1 MAMKKRGRG
10 KLAALTVGL
19 MLFCGGSIGE
29 TAALSIQ
36 EAVDL
41 ALAQNTSL
49 RITEKGEETARA
61 ALKSARGANSFD
73 LGLSGSLTDGRT
85 NNEARQDNGSL
96 TLRAGL
102 PLYNGGRNQAN
113 IESAEIG
120 VDAARLKTE
129 RERENL
135 RLSVIQTYYNVLE
148 AQKKIEIAQET
159 VEKYQAHLTNVEQL
173 FVAGS
178 KARLDVLRSSVELT
192 NAKQLLLKAEND
204 YEVKMFTLK
213 NLLRLDAKEELIL
226 TQDFQFVPFHPGMD
240 ACVDYAYL
248 HRKDLLIDVYNLKQ
262 RELDIK
268 AARAGY
274 LPSLSLSA
282 STGASERFNP
292 GSDHNHNYQV
302 GLSASWN
309 LFDSGVTEAAV
320 DKAKTARDQ
329 AELTLLKD
337 KEDIS
342 FAVRQLYYSMRE
354 AERRFAVT
362 RAAVSEAEEDYYIAS
377 EKYRAGQGILL
388 DIIDSQEALA
398 TAELNFNSAQY
409 DYARFKA
416 AVENAMGLEL
426 GEDPGVADPERTAER
441 EAFFRERGIV
451 PQGPRASADYRRAKE
466 VIDANTP
473 AKWAEQ
479 AAKEAAEAREGKG
492 GR

>member
-1 MAMKKRGRG
+1 MKRRGRG
-10 KLAALTVGL
+10 KLTALAAGL
-19 MLFCGGSIGE
+19 MLLYSSFSSMCE
-29 TAALSIQ
+29 AASLSIQ

-49 RITEKGEETARA
+49 RITEKGEETAKA
-61 ALKSARGANSFD
+61 TLKSARGANSFD
-73 LGLSGSLTDGRT
+73 VGMSGSLTDGRT

-96 TLRAGL
+96 SLRVGL
-102 PLYNGGRNQAN
+102 PIYSGGKNQAN

-120 VDAARLKTE
+120 VDAARLNTE
-129 RERENL
+129 RARENL
-135 RLSVIQTYYNVLE
+135 RLSVIQAYYNVLE
-148 AQKKIEIAQET
+148 AQKTIEISQES

-173 FVAGS
+173 FTAGS

-192 NAKQLLLKAEND
+192 NARQALLRAEND
-204 YEVKMFTLK
+204 YEVKLLTLK
-213 NLLRLDAKEELIL
+213 NLLRIDAKEELVL
-226 TQDFQFVPFHPGMD
+226 TEDFKFVPFHPGME

-248 HRKDLLIDVYNLKQ
+248 HRKDLLVDIYALRQ
-262 RELDIK
+262 RELDVK

-329 AELTLLKD
+329 AELTLVKD
-337 KEDIS
+337 KEDVS
-342 FAVRQLYYSMRE
+342 FAVRELYYSMRE

-362 RAAVSEAEEDYYIAS
+362 KAAVSEAEENYYIAS

-388 DIIDSQEALA
+388 DVIDSQEALA

-409 DYARFKA
+409 DYARYKA
-416 AVENAMGLEL
+416 AVENAMGLGI
-426 GEDPGVADPERTAER
+426 GEDPGIADPVRTAER
-441 EAFFRERGIV
+441 EAFFKERGIV
-451 PQGPRASADYRRAKE
+451 PQGPRASRDYRRAKE
-466 VIDANTP
+466 IIDANTP

-479 AAKEAAEAREGKG
+479 AAKEASEAREGKSD
-492 GR
+492 R

>member
-1 MAMKKRGRG
+1 MKKRGRG
-10 KLAALTVGL
+10 TLAALAAGL
-19 MLFCGGSIGE
+19 MLLYGGAGCE
-29 TAALSIQ
+29 AASLSIQ

-49 RITEKGEETARA
+49 RITEKGEETAKA
-61 ALKSARGANSFD
+61 ALKGARGANSFD
-73 LGLSGSLTDGRT
+73 FGLSGSLTDGKV
-85 NNEARQDNGSL
+85 NDESRQDNGSL
-96 TLRAGL
+96 SFRVGL
-102 PLYNGGRNQAN
+102 PIYSGGRNQAN

-120 VDAARLKTE
+120 LDAARLNTE
-129 RERENL
+129 RARENL
-135 RLSVIQTYYNVLE
+135 RLLVIQAYYDVLE
-148 AQKKIEIAQET
+148 AKKTIEIGEET

-173 FVAGS
+173 FTAGS

-192 NAKQLLLKAEND
+192 NARQALLRAEND
-204 YEVKMFTLK
+204 HEVKLLTLK
-213 NLLRLDAKEELIL
+213 NLLRIDAKEELEL
-226 TQDFQFVPFHPGMD
+226 TEDFKFVPFHPGME

-248 HRKDLLIDVYNLKQ
+248 HRKDLLIDLYNLKQ

-268 AARAGY
+268 AAQAGY

-282 STGASERFNP
+282 STGASERFQP
-292 GSDHNHNYQV
+292 DSDNSHNYQV

-329 AELTLLKD
+329 AELTLVKD
-337 KEDIS
+337 REDVS

-362 RAAVSEAEEDYYIAS
+362 KAAVSEAQENHYIAS

-388 DIIDSQEALA
+388 DVIDSQEALA

-409 DYARFKA
+409 DYARYKA

-426 GEDPGVADPERTAER
+426 GEDPGIADPERTAER

-451 PQGPRASADYRRAKE
+451 PQGPRASKDYRRAKE
-466 VIDANTP
+466 IIDANTP
-473 AKWAEQ
+473 AKWAEN
-479 AAKEAAEAREGKG
+479 AAKEAAREGKG
-492 GR
+492 DR

>member
-1 MAMKKRGRG
+1 MKRWGRK
-10 KLAALTVGL
+10 KLAAMTVVIAL
-19 MLFCGGSIGE
+19 LCSSSISE
-29 TAALSIQ
+29 AAALSIQ

-61 ALKSARGANSFD
+61 NLKGARGANSFNV
-73 LGLSGSLTDGRT
+73 GFNGTLTDGRT
-85 NNEARQDNGSL
+85 NDEARQDNGSIS
-96 TLRAGL
+96 LRANL
-102 PLYNGGRNQAN
+102 PLYTGGKNQAN

-129 RERENL
+129 RAREDL
-135 RLSVIQTYYNVLE
+135 RLSVIQAYYNVLE
-148 AQKKIEIAQET
+148 AKKKIEIGEET

-173 FVAGS
+173 FTAGS

-192 NAKQLLLKAEND
+192 NAKQALLKAEND
-204 YEVKMFTLK
+204 HEVKLLTLK
-213 NLLRLDAKEELIL
+213 NLLRIDAKEELIL
-226 TQDFQFVPFHPGMD
+226 TEDFKFVPFHPGMD

-248 HRKDLLIDVYNLKQ
+248 HRKDLLIDLYNLKQ
-262 RELDIK
+262 RELDVK

-282 STGASERFNP
+282 STGASEQFNP
-292 GSDHNHNYQV
+292 GSDNSHNYQV

-329 AELTLLKD
+329 AELTLVKD

-342 FAVRQLYYSMRE
+342 FSVRQLYYSMRE

-388 DIIDSQEALA
+388 DVIDSQEALA

-416 AVENAMGLEL
+416 AVENAMGLGL
-426 GEDPGVADPERTAER
+426 GEDPGIADPERTAER

-451 PQGPRASADYRRAKE
+451 PNGPRASRDYRRAKE
-466 VIDANTP
+466 IIDANTP
-473 AKWAEQ
+473 AKWAEE
-479 AAKEAAEAREGKG
+479 AARDAAEAQEGKG
-492 GR
+492 DR

>member
-10 KLAALTVGL
+10 KLAALAVGL

-192 NAKQLLLKAEND
+192 NAKQLLLKAA
-204 YEVKMFTLK
+204 
-213 NLLRLDAKEELIL
+213 LL
-226 TQDFQFVPFHPGMD
+226 
-240 ACVDYAYL
+240 
-248 HRKDLLIDVYNLKQ
+248 
-262 RELDIK
+262 
-268 AARAGY
+268 
-274 LPSLSLSA
+274 
-282 STGASERFNP
+282 
-292 GSDHNHNYQV
+292 
-302 GLSASWN
+302 
-309 LFDSGVTEAAV
+309 
-320 DKAKTARDQ
+320 
-329 AELTLLKD
+329 
-337 KEDIS
+337 
-342 FAVRQLYYSMRE
+342 
-354 AERRFAVT
+354 
-362 RAAVSEAEEDYYIAS
+362 
-377 EKYRAGQGILL
+377 
-388 DIIDSQEALA
+388 
-398 TAELNFNSAQY
+398 
-409 DYARFKA
+409 
-416 AVENAMGLEL
+416 
-426 GEDPGVADPERTAER
+426 
-441 EAFFRERGIV
+441 
-451 PQGPRASADYRRAKE
+451 
-466 VIDANTP
+466 
-473 AKWAEQ
+473 
-479 AAKEAAEAREGKG
+479 
-492 GR
+492 

>member
-1 MAMKKRGRG
+1 MKKRGRR
-10 KLAALTVGL
+10 KLVALAAGIAL
-19 MLFCGGSIGE
+19 LFGGSIGE
-29 TAALSIQ
+29 AAALSIQ

-61 ALKSARGANSFD
+61 NLKSVRGANSVD
-73 LGLSGSLTDGRT
+73 LSLNGNLTDGRT

-96 TLRAGL
+96 SLRADL
-102 PLYNGGRNQAN
+102 PVYSGGRNQAN

-129 RERENL
+129 RAREDL
-135 RLSVIQTYYNVLE
+135 RLSVIQAYYDVLE
-148 AQKKIEIAQET
+148 AQRKVEIGQET
-159 VEKYQAHLTNVEQL
+159 VDKYQAHLTYVEQL
-173 FVAGS
+173 FTAGS

-192 NAKQLLLKAEND
+192 NVKQALLKAEND
-204 YEVKMFTLK
+204 HEVKLLTLK
-213 NLLRLDAKEELIL
+213 NLLRIDAKEELIL
-226 TQDFQFVPFHPGMD
+226 TEDFKFVPFHPRME

-262 RELDIK
+262 RELDIQ
-268 AARAGY
+268 AARAGF

-329 AELTLLKD
+329 AELTLVKD

-362 RAAVSEAEEDYYIAS
+362 QAAVSEAEEDYYIAS

-409 DYARFKA
+409 DYARYKA

-426 GEDPGVADPERTAER
+426 GQDPGIADPERTAER
-441 EAFFRERGIV
+441 EARIREMGGI
-451 PQGPRASADYRRAKE
+451 PPRPRDAADYRRAKE

-479 AAKEAAEAREGKG
+479 AAKEAAEARERKG
-492 GR
+492 DR

>member
-1 MAMKKRGRG
+1 MKKETTEQEAYLQ
-10 KLAALTVGL
+10 LAALCAQAEHCQQE
-19 MLFCGGSIGE
+19 MRDKMRRWE
-29 TAALSIQ
+29 TAPEVQ
-36 EAVDL
+36 ERVIARLMKERFIDDE
-41 ALAQNTSL
+41 
-49 RITEKGEETARA
+49 RYARA
-61 ALKSARGANSFD
+61 FVKDKIRYNKWGRRKVQQGLWMKHIDDDIQQRVLDEVDDAEYLAVLK
-73 LGLSGSLTDGRT
+73 
-85 NNEARQDNGSL
+85 
-96 TLRAGL
+96 
-102 PLYNGGRNQAN
+102 PL
-113 IESAEIG
+113 
-120 VDAARLKTE
+120 LK
-129 RERENL
+129 
-135 RLSVIQTYYNVLE
+135 
-148 AQKKIEIAQET
+148 QK
-159 VEKYQAHLTNVEQL
+159 
-173 FVAGS
+173 
-178 KARLDVLRSSVELT
+178 
-192 NAKQLLLKAEND
+192 AKSIKAEND

-226 TQDFQFVPFHPGMD
+226 TEDFQFVPFHPGMD

>member
-1 MAMKKRGRG
+1 MKKRRRG
-10 KLAALTVGL
+10 KLAALAAGL
-19 MLFCGGSIGE
+19 MLLYGN
-29 TAALSIQ
+29 TTADAAALSIQ

-41 ALAQNTSL
+41 ALEQNTSL

-61 ALKSARGANSFD
+61 NLKSARGANSFNF
-73 LGLSGSLTDGRT
+73 GLSGNLTDSRT
-85 NNEARQDNGSL
+85 NDEDRRDNGSL
-96 TLRAGL
+96 SLRVGL
-102 PLYNGGRNQAN
+102 PIYSGGKNQAN

-120 VDAARLKTE
+120 VDAARQD
-129 RERENL
+129 L
-135 RLSVIQTYYNVLE
+135 RLSVIQAYYNVLE
-148 AQKKIEIAQET
+148 AKKKIEISEET

-173 FVAGS
+173 FTAGS

-204 YEVKMFTLK
+204 HAVKLMKLK
-213 NLLRLDAKEELIL
+213 NLLRIDAKEELIL
-226 TQDFQFVPFHPGMD
+226 TEDFKFVPFHPGMD

-248 HRKDLLIDVYNLKQ
+248 HRKDLLIDLYNLKQ
-262 RELDIK
+262 RELDVK

-282 STGASERFNP
+282 STSGSERFNP
-292 GSDHNHNYQV
+292 GSDHNHDYQV
-302 GLSASWN
+302 GLSASWT
-309 LFDSGVTEAAV
+309 LFDSGVTQAAV

-329 AELTLLKD
+329 AELTLVKD
-337 KEDIS
+337 KEDVS
-342 FAVRQLYYSMRE
+342 FAVRELYYSMRE

-416 AVENAMGLEL
+416 AVENAMGLGL
-426 GEDPGVADPERTAER
+426 GEDPGIADPERTAER
-441 EAFFRERGIV
+441 EAFFRERGII
-451 PQGPRASADYRRAKE
+451 PNGPRASRDYRRAKE

-479 AAKEAAEAREGKG
+479 AAKEAAEAQEGKG
-492 GR
+492 DR